1 MKNLP
6 LKAVLMAIFCNILFG
21 SASPF
26 IKLGYEYLNITDD
39 VYSKLLYA
47 GVRFFVSGI
56 AVFIVDA
63 VMTKK
68 IPKPQKGNGFNVV
81 LLGITYTFL
90 QYIFFYV
97 GLSHTTGASATV
109 INSSSVFMAIVLA
122 HFIYKNDKLTLPRVV
137 GCVLGFAGVVIA
149 CFAGGG
155 MGRISFMGEGFILLT
170 ALFFVLGS
178 VISKK
183 ASKLDSSFT
192 LTAYNL
198 LIGGFLLIV
207 AGLVGYRGG
216 IEVTTKGILVLAYL
230 IFVSSAGFTMWSIL
244 LKNYPIGKISV
255 YNFVIPVSGTIL
267 SGIFLKENIF
277 TWQYMV
283 ALALVSAG
291 IYIVNKK
298 KNLK

>member
-63 VMTKK
+63 LMTKK

-97 GLSHTTGASATV
+97 GLSYTTGASATV

-149 CFAGGG
+149 CLAGGG
-155 MGRISFMGEGFILLT
+155 MGQISFMGEGFILLT

-178 VISKK
+178 VINKK

-207 AGLVGYRGG
+207 AGLIGYRGG
-216 IEVTTKGILVLAYL
+216 IEVTAKGILVLAYL

-277 TWQYMV
+277 TWQYVV
-283 ALALVSAG
+283 ALALVSVG

-298 KNLK
+298 RNLK